1 MFQDF
6 GASPLN
12 FTIAKA
18 TGFQSAFSAARKP
31 VLKAKT
37 SVRITAVRMKR
48 CDFISS
54 VAARFRTGCEIC
66 WPGDQSSRD
75 VTSFR
80 VYGMNGRKSTVRRSE
95 SRGDEIGGFSGGA
108 NGDKSEQI

>member
-18 TGFQSAFSAARKP
+18 TGFQSGFSAARKP
-31 VLKAKT
+31 VLTAKT
-37 SVRITAVRMKR
+37 SVRITAVRMNR
-48 CDFISS
+48 CDVISS
-54 VAARFRTGCEIC
+54 VAARFQTGCEIC
-66 WPGDQSSRD
+66 WPGGQSSRG

-80 VYGMNGRKSTVRRSE
+80 VYGRNGRKSTVRRSGVG
-95 SRGDEIGGFSGGA
+95 GDDFSG
-108 NGDKSEQI
+108 

>member
-18 TGFQSAFSAARKP
+18 TGFQSAFSAAGKL
-31 VLKAKT
+31 VLKART
-37 SVRITAVRMKR
+37 SAKITALRMKR

-54 VAARFRTGCEIC
+54 VAARFRTGCENLLA
-66 WPGDQSSRD
+66 WRPKFSSRHQLSS
-75 VTSFR
+75 VR
-80 VYGMNGRKSTVRRSE
+80 NGRDKVDRTVIKVQR
-95 SRGDEIGGFSGGA
+95 
-108 NGDKSEQI
+108 